1 MNEEFINTLLNQR
14 QALLGELEVL
24 QNVREPL
31 RVKLEAIDDALVA
44 YGVTNDDTM
53 NPPAP
58 RPTEMPAPTPRP
70 VRESWKDPHPTG
82 GVGP

>member
-14 QALLGELEVL
+14 QALLGELETL

-44 YGVTNDDTM
+44 YGVPNDDTM

-58 RPTEMPAPTPRP
+58 IPTETPAPTPRP
-70 VRESWKDPHPTG
+70 APRPHKPHWD
-82 GVGP
+82 GP